1 MRPRR
6 SKRIRIERGSA
17 PPIIPSVS
25 VDAATAARQ
34 YGPLDY
40 GGAGTLPPA
49 GEFYDI
55 RAFPDNQPPPQ
66 YEAPA
71 PWFEGMDRP
80 ARQPVGSPAPRHEE
94 HTAAESAE
102 QTGYQA
108 LGCDFEA
115 LMREFSHMA
124 QAIHPPMYGAPV
136 EAAMPITEQCIVPGP
151 EIEAA
156 HAMHEPAAPEAVQ
169 EIVQATEY
177 AVMSAPQADPTPVA
191 KDHLVAMTEH
201 QQQESQSLEAM
212 VQDQMALIGPGPAED
227 AAVMEQ
233 QMMDMML
240 MPGFG
245 M

>member
-6 SKRIRIERGSA
+6 SKRIRIEHGSA

-34 YGPLDY
+34 YGPLGY
-40 GGAGTLPPA
+40 AAAGAVQPV

-55 RAFPDNQPPPQ
+55 RAFPDNQPPP
-66 YEAPA
+66 YATPA
-71 PWFEGMDRP
+71 PWFEGMDKP
-80 ARQPVGSPAPRHEE
+80 VRQPVVSPAPRHEQQA
-94 HTAAESAE
+94 TPESAE
-102 QTGYQA
+102 RTGYQA
-108 LGCDFEA
+108 VGFDFEA
-115 LMREFSHMA
+115 WMREFSHMA
-124 QAIHPPMYGAPV
+124 QAMHPAMYGAPV
-136 EAAMPITEQCIVPGP
+136 DAAMPITEQCMVPGP
-151 EIEAA
+151 EIEAT

-169 EIVQATEY
+169 EIVQATED
-177 AVMSAPQADPTPVA
+177 AAMSAPQADPTPVA
-191 KDHLVAMTEH
+191 EDHLVAMAEH

-240 MPGFG
+240 MGGPG